1 MDANPL
7 GISRAT
13 PPAKGGTTA
22 TSHSLLPKR
31 AMRVP
36 LLCDHPRGLRDALA
50 ISEARGDTRIA
61 FRHYLVLPT

>member
-7 GISRAT
+7 GISRTT
-13 PPAKGGTTA
+13 PPAKGSTTA
-22 TSHSLLPKR
+22 APHSLLPKH

-36 LLCDHPRGLRDALA
+36 LLCNNPRGLRDALA

-61 FRHYLVLPT
+61 LRHYLVLPT